1 MKELKLTLV
10 DTKKELVRCWNKEFK
25 GYEVAIE
32 SGNIFKIKADA
43 IVSPANST
51 GIMDGGFD
59 FYLRDFFGLEIE
71 KEVRIKIYGE
81 YDGDMPVGAAFATF
95 TGNNHYPYL
104 ITAPTMRVPMDVSNS
119 LNAYLAMSAILRV
132 ALKHPKI
139 SSVVCTGLCSLS
151 GKMPLP
157 IVARQMKAA
166 YERVVLKKYFFPHW
180 IYETHFDRYLR
191 CEIHEVP
198 DPNFYE
204 GKKV

>member
-1 MKELKLTLV
+1 MKELKVTLI
-10 DTKKELVRCWNKEFK
+10 DTKKELAECWNKEFK
-25 GYEVAIE
+25 GYDVTIE
-32 SGNIFKIKADA
+32 SGDIFKIKADA

-71 KEVRIKIYGE
+71 REVRVKIYGE

-104 ITAPTMRVPMDVSNS
+104 ITAPTMRVPGNVSNS
-119 LNAYLAMSAILRV
+119 LNAYLAMCAILRV
-132 ALKHPKI
+132 SLKHPKI
-139 SSVVCTGLCSLS
+139 ASIVSTGLCSLS

-157 IVARQMKAA
+157 VVARQMKAA

-191 CEIHEVP
+191 CEINEVP
-198 DPNFYE
+198 DPNLYE
-204 GKKV
+204 GKRV